1 MKVYQVVIGKLATK
15 ELKKLP
21 KKEVQRIFP
30 KIKNLSTQ
38 PRPEGCKKL
47 KSQTEDLWRIRV
59 GDYRVIY
66 EVFDALVLVEVQRV
80 AHRKDVYRP

>member
-21 KKEVQRIFP
+21 KKEVQCIFP

-66 EVFDALVLVEVQRV
+66 SIDDTVSIVDIRRV
-80 AHRKDVYRP
+80 GHRRDIYLK

>member
-1 MKVYQVVIGKLATK
+1 MRLYRVVISKAASRELRKLS
-15 ELKKLP
+15 

-30 KIKNLSTQ
+30 KIKSLSTN

-47 KSQTEDLWRIRV
+47 RSQKETLWRIRV

-66 EVFDALVLVEVQRV
+66 SIDDIVKIVDIRRIG
-80 AHRKDVYRP
+80 HRRDIYLR

>member
-1 MKVYQVVIGKLATK
+1 MRVYQVVIGKLATK

-47 KSQTEDLWRIRV
+47 KSQTEDLWRIRI

-66 EVFDALVLVEVQRV
+66 SIDDTISIVDIRRV
-80 AHRKDVYRP
+80 GHRRDIYLK

>member
-66 EVFDALVLVEVQRV
+66 SIDDTVSIVDIRRV
-80 AHRKDVYRP
+80 GHRRDIYLK

>member
-1 MKVYQVVIGKLATK
+1 MKVYQVVIGKHATK

-21 KKEVQRIFP
+21 KKEIQRIFP

-47 KSQTEDLWRIRV
+47 KSQTEDLWRIRI

-66 EVFDALVLVEVQRV
+66 SVDDTVSIVDIRRV
-80 AHRKDVYRP
+80 GHRRDIYLK